1 VDTRDRGIR
10 FANPAAGRFRGIP
23 PGTDDA
29 TCRLA
34 LQDGSLVEVEIGRGP
49 VGDLEVVVARDVGAG
64 GLETPCLSAFGD
76 GSVPRGDP
84 VLRRVVERAGMG
96 IAELDCETGRFTW
109 SAAFTAG
116 LGHAPVPEGRALAFW
131 LASMHP
137 EDRGRVVAGYEA
149 LFASSATMGR
159 QLYRLRRSDGSD
171 AWIEEKVEL
180 ERHADGRVLRVV
192 MLMNVTEQRSPEPGD
207 HAAKMLAE
215 ICHDLRQPLNGME
228 LTVDALSLLYREA
241 GRGREPDAGEVALLL
256 DGARTSVRVM
266 TALCDH
272 LVDLRMLERGG
283 FVPRPETVPLGPL
296 LQQVC
301 TVHAPL
307 AREKGLRLRFV
318 PTPATAVV
326 DPILLMRAVSNL
338 IGNAVENTRTGG
350 VTVRCRRRG
359 GDVRI
364 DVRDTGPGLPDDAPG
379 PGDPLEAA
387 ARAVARIRLGHGLGL
402 AVVRCCAA
410 QMGAAIEVA
419 TTRGRGTCVSLL
431 LPAGLLPAGDD
442 LRA

>member
-1 VDTRDRGIR
+1 M
-10 FANPAAGRFRGIP
+10 
-23 PGTDDA
+23 
-29 TCRLA
+29 
-34 LQDGSLVEVEIGRGP
+34 VEVELGRGL
-49 VGDLEVVVARDVGAG
+49 VGDLEVVVARDVGTGAG
-64 GLETPCLSAFGD
+64 GLETPCSPAFGD
-76 GSVPRGDP
+76 SSVPAGDP
-84 VLRRVVERAGMG
+84 VLRRAVERAGMG

-131 LASMHP
+131 LALMHP
-137 EDRGRVVAGYEA
+137 EDRGRVVAGYET
-149 LFASSATMGR
+149 LFASSATTGR

-171 AWIEEKVEL
+171 AWIEEEAEL
-180 ERHADGRVLRVV
+180 ERHADGRALRVV
-192 MLMNVTEQRSPEPGD
+192 MLMSDVTEKRSPDSGD

-228 LTVDALSLLYREA
+228 LTVDALSLLYR
-241 GRGREPDAGEVALLL
+241 GHGHGREPDAEEIALLL
-256 DGARTSVRVM
+256 DGARTSVRAM
-266 TALCDH
+266 AALCDH

-283 FVPRPETVPLGPL
+283 FVPQPEKVPLGPL

-338 IGNAVENTRTGG
+338 VGNAVENTRRGG

-359 GDVRI
+359 GEVRI
-364 DVRDTGPGLPDDAPG
+364 DVRDTGPGLPDDTPS

-387 ARAVARIRLGHGLGL
+387 ARAAARIRLGHGLGL
-402 AVVRCCAA
+402 AIVRCCAA

-419 TTRGRGTCVSLL
+419 TSRGRGTCVSLL
-431 LPAGLLPAGDD
+431 LPAGDG
-442 LRA
+442 LRARRGVTPERAGMRL